1 MKNSMGMLS
10 VKLSCCKNK
19 ICFMNKLTYAPG
31 AVIYKEGDSSGH
43 VYLVKSGKVELV
55 DTYPETGQ
63 AVSRTLGN
71 GKVFGEV
78 ELMDKRDRVSTA
90 RAASEVKVLA
100 FSQDEIMDLL
110 FNKPEESL
118 LLAGDVFDRL
128 RDLYSSDSI
137 DAEMAKLRE
146 EMNESIKQAVI
157 SHESRVVKSH
167 AGMAAI
173 AGPVVVLVGLVIG
186 IQLYVH

>member
-1 MKNSMGMLS
+1 
-10 VKLSCCKNK
+10 
-19 ICFMNKLTYAPG
+19 MNKLTYAPG